1 MNIRRLIEKLA
12 AREEALRRGG
22 QFLAPCV
29 GGGRVRVSLD
39 GLVQTFRPRPRDFE
53 GWGIFEAID
62 ERTAGLVNEATLA
75 QVAGYLSRL
84 KFLRVH
90 LVERV
95 RGRTWLAWPVN
106 AEEARRRFG
115 LEGELRVHLVSEGAR
130 FEGASACTDGRNWF
144 YVEPDRRADARL
156 CEHLRELLRQ
166 GVSPRL
172 VNGKGITP
180 EMRAAY
186 EMATRFVPAFARERA
201 HRAAEKR
208 LRDALALNGGRLAGY
223 EDEGDNW
230 RVAWQTRDGARH
242 VSTVAKSDLTVVC
255 AGICLSGQDA
265 DFDLHALVGVVEGA
279 CDDIEAG
286 A

>member
-1 MNIRRLIEKLA
+1 VDIRRLIETLA

-39 GLVQTFRPRPRDFE
+39 GLVQTFRMRPRGFE
-53 GWGIFEAID
+53 GWGVFEAID
-62 ERTAGLVNEATLA
+62 ERTARLVGEATLA
-75 QVAGYLSRL
+75 QVAGYLTRL

-106 AEEARRRFG
+106 AEDARRRFG

-130 FEGASACTDGRNWF
+130 FEGASAHTDGRNWF
-144 YVEPDRRADARL
+144 YGEPDRRTDARA

-166 GVSPRL
+166 GIAPRL

-180 EMRAAY
+180 EMRSAY

-201 HRAAEKR
+201 HQATQKR
-208 LRDALALNGGRLAGY
+208 LRDALALNGGQLAGY
-223 EDEGDNW
+223 EDEGENW
-230 RVAWQTRDGARH
+230 RVSWRTRDGARH
-242 VSTVAKSDLTVVC
+242 VSTVAKGDLTIVC

-265 DFDLHALVGVVEGA
+265 DFDLHTLVGVVEHA
-279 CDDIEAG
+279 CEDY
-286 A
+286 